1 MATLICDI
9 RQTLD
14 PKFLNNLEARAK
26 LKQFNVNFWVTLQQL
41 EIYD

>member
-14 PKFLNNLEARAK
+14 PKFLNNLDARAK
-26 LKQFNVNFWVTLQQL
+26 LKQYSKYTQC
-41 EIYD
+41 